1 MGQQYGCIKVFR
13 PSFKKKTEE
22 EEKPLLYRR
31 RGYPPTPCVSKRV
44 TSSTTLQSLYTELE
58 QHVGDRLRMPCFRFS
73 PRNFLFFLIPNFCVT
88 LIPLLFRSTA
98 YM

>member
-73 PRNFLFFLIPNFCVT
+73 PRNFLFLSHSQFLCDFN
-88 LIPLLFRSTA
+88 STFI
-98 YM
+98 